1 MKLSDQALGS
11 MMLALQKGLM
21 EQMDV
26 TELLREFTFTLS
38 DEEELVILNPPVI
51 NVGEFAEASE
61 EQVEASE

>member
-51 NVGEFAEASE
+51 NVGEFVEASE

>member
-51 NVGEFAEASE
+51 NVGEFVEASE
-61 EQVEASE
+61 EQEEASE